1 MKAISTEKGNK
12 SKLKTG
18 QQLNLLPKLVAYS
31 NAVTE
36 RKGNKATSFY
46 VYRGKL
52 RKKYIDYTL
61 KHAYLRIHAHARCLI
76 ALLKSE
82 VEMHG

>member
-1 MKAISTEKGNK
+1 MKATSIEKGNK
-12 SKLKTG
+12 SKMKIG
-18 QQLNLLPKLVAYS
+18 QQLNLLPKLVAYL
-31 NAVTE
+31 NAVIE
-36 RKGNKATSFY
+36 QLGNKATSFY

-61 KHAYLRIHAHARCLI
+61 KHAYLRIHAYARCLI

>member
-1 MKAISTEKGNK
+1 MKATSTEKGNK
-12 SKLKTG
+12 SKMKIG

-46 VYRGKL
+46 IYRGKII
-52 RKKYIDYTL
+52 KKYIDYTL
-61 KHAYLRIHAHARCLI
+61 KHAYLRIHAYARCLI

>member
-1 MKAISTEKGNK
+1 MKATSTEKGNK
-12 SKLKTG
+12 SKLKIG

-46 VYRGKL
+46 I
-52 RKKYIDYTL
+52 YI
-61 KHAYLRIHAHARCLI
+61 
-76 ALLKSE
+76 E
-82 VEMHG
+82 EN